1 MYSLT
6 KTKIKNFLVV
16 LLTLVLALSVA
27 LFAACGDTTSTDGN
41 DDEDQTTTEE
51 TITDYQVVKNGDFEF
66 ATTEKSKFPFST
78 SINWSRSTDT
88 DKNSATASSVSS
100 GIIDTEATAW
110 AKLKDDE
117 KPVDSEGNKINP
129 GTPYSKE
136 LITSSNYDYEDEDK
150 RVNPQVDGTKILM
163 INNKSSV
170 EGLGSAQ
177 KFKSSST
184 ISVPVDSYAIISL
197 WVRTDNIKLKSGQN
211 GGAYV
216 LITDRVGS
224 TSYKNIEYRDI
235 NTNGKWEKIETVIKG
250 STFNSSTFTVT
261 VGLGRGNGTFKADYV
276 EGFAFFDNVEATIYS
291 ASEYKALN
299 RTDSFKNADKNSPNY
314 NYYTTPTTNNTLSYA
329 YTYEYVKDAD
339 VTNVTPLANED
350 KGFNTQNILPQYTYD
365 LSDGNEINKATV
377 STVTN
382 ETIKTAISDIKDTGL
397 KDDASLIYFDFK
409 RASTGYYTTGK
420 IDIQPSERHYITLY
434 AKTSV
439 DNEKI
444 KMAKISL
451 INTTTGE
458 ETTTLSAFSSF
469 TTTSVTDS
477 AYGNWIKYSIFVN
490 NPTDTLTDYKI
501 KFTFGDDEDTLIG
514 DVYKLQKGYAIFA
527 GLNVETISEENYS
540 LVSTSSNSTKISVY
554 GKYSNYTNETT
565 SSNNKDVYTHN
576 TDLYGNFE
584 IVNKPTTYI
593 QNFIVKGN
601 RDDVYTGLVNSKY
614 NDNYD
619 FLTSSEKQ
627 AFVDL
632 KEEDNEHSQL
642 IIFKNPSTVGTTQL
656 LTTKKTIPANTIVK
670 YTIKLRVLG
679 DASAK
684 IRLVE
689 SAPESDGNNLT
700 YKSYELDAGDWKKE
714 LTSTVDNSSHTVS
727 KWTEVC
733 FYIAAGN
740 ETMSFRIEFSLEK
753 AGTMFLHSIVD
764 DAASFTSIV
773 DLDNEIKI
781 LKGEFEDINLPL
793 SKPLTHTRAPAKVL
807 STDEDGNE
815 VESTRTF
822 EPTEIYTSN
831 NLYTFAKFNTI
842 FADEEID
849 ERTQDDTSTD
859 EDTSTDDED
868 AYTVTTDLGLQISS
882 LVLALAL
889 IAVLIVVVIRNFRK
903 NNSSRKA
910 VIKSYYSRDTR
921 DEAMAK
927 IAKKKAKID
936 VTSTNEGEYDYE
948 EAEAIEE
955 SVEEDVEEISNEE
968 SSEEIVIDAEEI
980 TQAPEV
986 ETVETVIEADEISNE
1001 PETSSE
1007 VEETKTEE

>member
-27 LFAACGDTTSTDGN
+27 LFAACGDTTTNDNDGDDDSST
-41 DDEDQTTTEE
+41 QTEE

-78 SINWSRSTDT
+78 SINWTRSTDT

-110 AKLKDDE
+110 EKLKDDE
-117 KPVDSEGNKINP
+117 KPVDAEGNKINP

-170 EGLGSAQ
+170 DGLGSAQ
-177 KFKSSST
+177 KFKSTAT

-197 WVRTDNIKLKSGQN
+197 WVRTDNIKLKSGEN

-224 TSYKNIEYRDI
+224 VSYKNIEYRDI

-250 STFNSSTFTVT
+250 STFNSATFNVT
-261 VGLGRGNGTFKADYV
+261 LGLGRGNGTFKADYV

-299 RTDSFKNADKNSPNY
+299 RTDEFNNYVDKNSPNY
-314 NYYTTPTTNNTLSYA
+314 VDYTTPTTNNTLSYA
-329 YTYEYVKDAD
+329 YNYEYVKDAD
-339 VTNVTPLANED
+339 VTDLTPVANENI
-350 KGFNTQNILPQYTYD
+350 GYNTSNILPSYGYD
-365 LSDGNEINKATV
+365 LSANNEIKKTTV
-377 STVTN
+377 KDVTN

-409 RASTGYYTTGK
+409 RASTGYYTTDK
-420 IDIQPSERHYITLY
+420 IEIEEGARHYVTFF

-439 DNEKI
+439 DNDKI
-444 KMAKISL
+444 KMAKVSL
-451 INTTTGE
+451 VNTTTGE
-458 ETTTLSAFSSF
+458 ETTTLSAFTSF

-477 AYGNWIKYSIFVN
+477 AYGKWVKYSIFVT
-490 NPTDTLTDYKI
+490 NPTDTLTDYRI
-501 KFTFGDDEDTLIG
+501 KFVFGDDETTLIG

-527 GLNVETISEENYS
+527 GLNVETIPEETYN
-540 LVSTSSNSTKISVY
+540 LVSTSSNATKISVY
-554 GKYSNYTNETT
+554 GKYSNYTDEST
-565 SSNNKDVYTHN
+565 SSGLKDSYPHG
-576 TDLYGNFE
+576 TDQYGAFE
-584 IVNKPTTYI
+584 IVDKPTTYI
-593 QNFIVKGN
+593 QNFIVRGN
-601 RDDVYTGLVNSKY
+601 RDDVYAGIINSKY

-632 KEEDNEHSQL
+632 KEENNEHSQL
-642 IIFKNPSTVGTTQL
+642 LIFKNQTTVGTTQL
-656 LTTKKTIPANTIVK
+656 LTTKKTITENSIFK
-670 YTIKLRVLG
+670 YTIKLKVLG
-679 DASAK
+679 DTTAK

-689 SAPESDGNNLT
+689 ADPDNDGN
-700 YKSYELDAGDWKKE
+700 YKTYELDAGDWKKE
-714 LTSTVDNSSHTVS
+714 LTSTVDSSSYTVNN
-727 KWTEVC
+727 WTEVN
-733 FYIAAGN
+733 FYIASGN
-740 ETMSFRIEFSLEK
+740 ESITFRIEFSLEK
-753 AGTMFLHSIVD
+753 PGTMFLHSIVD
-764 DAASFTSIV
+764 DTLTFTSIQA
-773 DLDNEIKI
+773 LDDEIAS
-781 LKGEFEDINLPL
+781 LKEEFEAINLPL
-793 SKPLTHTRAPAKVL
+793 SEPLTHTRAPAKVL
-807 STDEDGNE
+807 STDEDGKE

-849 ERTQDDTSTD
+849 ERTKDESNENDTTTD
-859 EDTSTDDED
+859 TDNDGY
-868 AYTVTTDLGLQISS
+868 AVTTDLGLQISS

-889 IAVLIVVVIRNFRK
+889 IAVLIVVVVRNFKK
-903 NNSSRKA
+903 NNFSRKA
-910 VIKSYYSRDTR
+910 VVKSYYSRDTR

-936 VTSTNEGEYDYE
+936 VSSTEDDGEYNYE
-948 EAEAIEE
+948 EAEAIDEE
-955 SVEEDVEEISNEE
+955 VNEETIEEVAEETTDAEVVIDVEEIPQEPEVQVEE
-968 SSEEIVIDAEEI
+968 STTE
-980 TQAPEV
+980 EV
-986 ETVETVIEADEISNE
+986 ETEE
-1001 PETSSE
+1001 PKENN
-1007 VEETKTEE
+1007 